1 MQQPTEL
8 REETR
13 SVANSTKQPSVTPE
27 PSTES
32 ANDSSESSLRKPVTS
47 VRKILAN
54 QLNALKSTGPKTPE
68 GKKRSRRNAL
78 KYGLL
83 AREIGFASSE
93 ERASDTEYVKMSAAL
108 RKHFEPANIMEDLLV
123 QKIGTCL
130 WGQKM
135 VLRAI
140 SGESHKQRFLGM
152 SESIS
157 HRSSVLPA
165 WFQLVVKYNREE
177 KGTYLMPAEES
188 IIQQMR
194 QHRVGIM
201 MFRRYLRMIRAELE
215 GTGTVPP
222 ELRDL
227 LRLSCRR
234 SDANFML
241 SCLSNDTPNTPEQV
255 AKFLERLDKEDESLA
270 VKARSLAEEAELDEA
285 RFSVPEERADVL
297 IRWDNHYSREFYRA
311 AGELE
316 RLQRRRA
323 GEAVVPPIKMDF
335 TGVV

>member
-1 MQQPTEL
+1 M
-8 REETR
+8 
-13 SVANSTKQPSVTPE
+13 PS
-27 PSTES
+27 
-32 ANDSSESSLRKPVTS
+32 
-47 VRKILAN
+47 
-54 QLNALKSTGPKTPE
+54 KTPA

-78 KYGLL
+78 KYGIL
-83 AREIGFASSE
+83 ACEIGFASSE
-93 ERASDTEYVKMSAAL
+93 ERENDIEYMKMLAAL

-123 QKIGTCL
+123 QEISICW
-130 WGQKM
+130 WGKKM

-140 SGESHKQRFLGM
+140 SGESHKQRSLGM

-165 WFQLVVKYNREE
+165 WFNLVVKYNREE
-177 KGTYLMPAEES
+177 KGTYLTPAEES

-201 MFRRYLRMIRAELE
+201 MFRRYLREIREELE
-215 GTGTVPP
+215 GTGTVSPQS
-222 ELRDL
+222 RDL

-270 VKARSLAEEAELDEA
+270 LNERSLAEEAKLDES
-285 RFSVPEERADVL
+285 RFSVPEARADQL

-311 AGELE
+311 AGDLE
-316 RLQRRRA
+316 RSQRRRA
-323 GEAVVPPIKMDF
+323 GEAVVPPIKVDF